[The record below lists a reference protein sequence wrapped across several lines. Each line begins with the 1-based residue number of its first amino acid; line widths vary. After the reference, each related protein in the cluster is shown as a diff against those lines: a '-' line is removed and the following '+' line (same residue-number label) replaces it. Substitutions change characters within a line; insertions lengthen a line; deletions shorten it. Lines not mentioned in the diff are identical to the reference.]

1 MFTFDLGA
9 SLEMWPSAEIP
20 DDQWSLYSWG
30 GDIVTCRADGTL
42 VFEKAD
48 LEQRK
53 YKPLKVTWP

>member
-9 SLEMWPSAEIP
+9 SLEIWPSTEIL

-30 GDIVTCRADGTL
+30 GDIVTCRGDGPL